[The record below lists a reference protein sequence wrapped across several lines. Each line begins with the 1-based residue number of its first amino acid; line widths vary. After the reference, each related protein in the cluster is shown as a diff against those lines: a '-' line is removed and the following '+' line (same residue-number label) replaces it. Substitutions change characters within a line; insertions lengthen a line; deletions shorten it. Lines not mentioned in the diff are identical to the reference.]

1 MNDAR
6 AIMAVLASVPDPE
19 IPAVSLV
26 DLGIVRDVLTDAEPA
41 RVLITPTYTGC
52 PATAYIQLAVR
63 EALDAAGMPDVAIET
78 RLSPPWTT
86 AWITPDG
93 REKLR
98 AYGIDPPPASTALNS
113 HPATCPRC
121 GSKQTHEI
129 SRFGST
135 PCKAL
140 WQCDSCREPFDR
152 FKCH

>member
-1 MNDAR
+1 M
-6 AIMAVLASVPDPE
+6 
-19 IPAVSLV
+19 
-26 DLGIVRDVLTDAEPA
+26 
-41 RVLITPTYTGC
+41 
-52 PATAYIQLAVR
+52 Q
-63 EALDAAGMPDVAIET
+63 DVAIET

-86 AWITPDG
+86 AWITEDG

-113 HPATCPRC
+113 QPATCPRC